1 MADGGEHQV
10 ATAELARELVGGPGQ
25 PPLTLP
31 PDLGMQVV
39 DLSELPLQEAFD
51 GLGSAFPISSG
62 GTTTTAVVYM
72 ELEPGGALPEHRDSA
87 EEILVG
93 LEGAVEAFVGD
104 ERTILAEGQMALV
117 PAMEPHGLVNTGDRR
132 TRVLGFFGGSTNLA
146 TFTERVEPG
155 GWQVFV
161 VGAPMPL
168 AAPIEEP
175 LALGS

>member
-1 MADGGEHQV
+1 MHA
-10 ATAELARELVGGPGQ
+10 
-25 PPLTLP
+25 
-31 PDLGMQVV
+31 V
-39 DLSELPLQEAFD
+39 DLSTVPLHEAFD
-51 GLGSAFPISSG
+51 GLGSAFPVSSAT
-62 GTTTTAVVYM
+62 GTAATAVVYM

-104 ERTILAEGQMALV
+104 ERTILAEGQLAVV
-117 PAMEPHGLVNTGDRR
+117 PAMAPHGLVNTGDRR
-132 TRVLGFFGGSTNLA
+132 ARVLGFFGGSTNVA
-146 TFTERVEPG
+146 TFTERHEPG

-175 LALGS
+175 VALGS